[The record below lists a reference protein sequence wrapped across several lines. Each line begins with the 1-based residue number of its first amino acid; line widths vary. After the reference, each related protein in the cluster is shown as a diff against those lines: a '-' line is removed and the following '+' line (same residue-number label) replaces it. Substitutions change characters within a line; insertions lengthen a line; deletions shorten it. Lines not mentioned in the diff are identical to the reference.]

1 MVSEGEGDAEAGSGL
16 SHSDSFK
23 VSLRASAASIT
34 FGGGVLQA
42 WLDRAFGL
50 VLASLGIP
58 QGNVNSWES
67 VA

>member
-1 MVSEGEGDAEAGSGL
+1 MVSEGEGDAETTSRL

-23 VSLRASAASIT
+23 VSLRASAATIT
-34 FGGGVLQA
+34 HGGGVLQA
-42 WLDRAFGL
+42 WLDRALGL

-58 QGNVNSWES
+58 QGNVNGWES